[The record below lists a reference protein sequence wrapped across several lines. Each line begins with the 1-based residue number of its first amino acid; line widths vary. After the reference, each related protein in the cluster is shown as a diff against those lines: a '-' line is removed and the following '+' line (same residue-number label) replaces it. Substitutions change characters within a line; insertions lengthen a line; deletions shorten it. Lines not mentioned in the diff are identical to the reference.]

1 MADLR
6 IGIIGAG
13 TRSHIAGHA
22 HRPGEGSRVVGVC
35 DVDHGRA
42 VEAARR
48 YGDVAAVTDLA
59 GLLAHGLDAV
69 FLCSPDDTHEELA
82 VTTLEAGV
90 ATFVEKP
97 LAITVDGAD
106 RVLAAAART
115 GTHLYVGHNMRH
127 MPVVATM
134 RDLVLQGAIGDVK
147 AIWCRHFVGHGG
159 DYYFRDWHADRR
171 RTTGLL
177 LQKGT
182 HDLDVIHWLA
192 GAFSTRVTAI
202 GDLLV
207 YGGIAERQDR
217 SGDLL
222 ADWYDPEKNWP
233 PSELT
238 GLAPVIDVEDISMVN
253 LVLSNGVLA
262 SYQQCHFTPDYWRNY
277 TILGT
282 AGRLENFGDVD
293 DGAVVKVWQ
302 HRSGYRSEPDLLV
315 EVPQGEG
322 LHGGADGF
330 VVDEFLRLVRF
341 GDPTLTSPVAA
352 RQAVAAACAATES
365 LRSGGKPVDV
375 PNLSDDLETYFG
387 PGTSR
392 PGAAPP
398 APPAQRRSATP

>member
-1 MADLR
+1 MAELR
-6 IGIIGAG
+6 IGAVGAG
-13 TRSHIAGHA
+13 MRGHIADHA
-22 HRPGEGSRVVGVC
+22 HKPGEDSRVVGVC
-35 DVDHGRA
+35 DVDLGRA
-42 VEAARR
+42 TEAAAR
-48 YGDVAAVTDLA
+48 YGEDVVAVTDLA
-59 GLLAHGLDAV
+59 DLLAQDLDAV
-69 FLCSPDDTHEELA
+69 LLLTPDDTHEELA
-82 VTTLEAGV
+82 VATLEAGV

-106 RVLAAAART
+106 RVLQTARRT
-115 GTHLYVGHNMRH
+115 GTPLYVGHNMRH
-127 MPVVATM
+127 MPVVTTM
-134 RDLVLQGAIGDVK
+134 RDLVLAGAIGQVK

-177 LQKGT
+177 LQKGA

-192 GAFSTRVTAI
+192 DGFATRVNAI

-207 YGGIAERQDR
+207 YGGIAERRDR
-217 SGDLL
+217 SGEVL

-233 PSELT
+233 PGELT

-293 DGAVVKVWQ
+293 AGAVVKVWQ

-315 EVPQGEG
+315 DVPQGEG
-322 LHGGADGF
+322 LHGGADGL
-330 VVDEFLRLVRF
+330 VVEEFLRLVR
-341 GDPTLTSPVAA
+341 GGGPTLTSPVAA

-365 LRSGGKPVDV
+365 LRSGGRPVDV
-375 PNLSDDLETYFG
+375 PRLADELETYFG
-387 PGTSR
+387 SLPGT
-392 PGAAPP
+392 APP

>member
-1 MADLR
+1 VADLR
-6 IGIIGAG
+6 IGVIGAG

-22 HRPGEGSRVVGVC
+22 HWPGHGSRVVGVY

-42 VEAARR
+42 VQVACR
-48 YGDVAAVTDLA
+48 YGPDVRAVTDLA
-59 GLLAHGLDAV
+59 GLLALGLDAV
-69 FLCSPDDTHEELA
+69 LLLSPDDTHEALA

-97 LAITVDGAD
+97 VAITVDGAD

-115 GTHLYVGHNMRH
+115 GTPLYVGHNMRH
-127 MPVVATM
+127 MPVVAAM
-134 RDLVLQGAIGDVK
+134 RDLVLRGVIGEVK

-177 LQKGT
+177 LQKGA

-192 GAFSTRVTAI
+192 GAFTARVNAI

-207 YGGIAERQDR
+207 YGSIVERQDR
-217 SGDLL
+217 SGHLL
-222 ADWYDPEKNWP
+222 VDWYDPEKNWP
-233 PSELT
+233 PTELT
-238 GLAPVIDVEDISMVN
+238 QLAPVIDVEDISMVN
-253 LVLSNGVLA
+253 LVLANGVLA

-277 TILGT
+277 TVLGT

-293 DGAVVKVWQ
+293 EGAVVKVWQ
-302 HRSGYRSEPDLLV
+302 HRSGYRDQPDLLV

-322 LHGGADGF
+322 LHGGADAL
-330 VVDEFLRLVRF
+330 VVGEFLRLVR
-341 GDPTLTSPVAA
+341 GGGSTLTSPVAA

-365 LRSGGKPVDV
+365 LRNGGRPVDV
-375 PNLSDDLETYFG
+375 PHLANDIETYFNT
-387 PGTSR
+387 PR
-392 PGAAPP
+392 PGAARP
-398 APPAQRRSATP
+398 APHAQRRSDRP